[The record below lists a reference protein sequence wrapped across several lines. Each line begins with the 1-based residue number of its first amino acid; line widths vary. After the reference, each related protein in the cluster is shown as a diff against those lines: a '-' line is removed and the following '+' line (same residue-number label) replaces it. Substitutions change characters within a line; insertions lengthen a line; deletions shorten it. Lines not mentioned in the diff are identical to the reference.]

1 MKQLEFISG
10 QGYDYSKENGNFEV
24 KYGNEYKIFI
34 HLSEAKKFYESLN
47 EEKAIWDITTIP
59 ELLECHVFS
68 NQ

>member
-1 MKQLEFISG
+1 MKKLEFLSG
-10 QGYDYSKENGNFEV
+10 QGYEYSKENGKFEV

-34 HLSEAKKFYESLN
+34 HLSEAKKFYKSLN
-47 EEKAIWDITTIP
+47 EEKSIWDITNMP